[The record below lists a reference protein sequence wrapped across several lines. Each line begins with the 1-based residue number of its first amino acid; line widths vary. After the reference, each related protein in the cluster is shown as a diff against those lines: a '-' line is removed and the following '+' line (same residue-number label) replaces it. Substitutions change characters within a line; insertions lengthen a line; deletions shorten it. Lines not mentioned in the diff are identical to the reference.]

1 MRKLKALVR
10 AANTIMNAMD
20 AGEMPIRS
28 PVIIWHLILHAGVLI
43 WSSMKVLFLSVN
55 NEKDPYPVAPI
66 GVALVAKA
74 LRKNHHD
81 VRILDLCFVEDDY
94 SFIEASVKDFAPDI
108 IGLSI
113 RNIDNLTYKRS
124 IFYMP
129 RLRRITD
136 FIKSKTS
143 VPIVAGGSGFSI
155 FPEEVL
161 KYLEIEVGIMGEGET
176 ACTQFVDAINNDN
189 SFDGIQN
196 LCYIRDGK
204 FNANNIVFNSVHY
217 YPERSLLNNRLY
229 LELGGMGN
237 IQSKRGCPFKC
248 SYCTY
253 PNIEGNTLRL
263 RSPVD
268 VVEELK
274 EMRSLY
280 GIDYVF
286 FVDDIFNFPEDH
298 AALLCEE
305 IIRND
310 LKINWTCFVT
320 PKGMTRQL
328 AELMK
333 MSGCKGV
340 EFGSDAGSEKTLK
353 GLGKHFTP
361 DDIAHAVECCKVI
374 DLPNA
379 HYIIIGGPEEDYS
392 TLRETILLFE
402 KLKPTAI
409 ISLLGIRI
417 YPKTHLHYRA
427 IKEGIIEKERNL
439 LEPVFYLSPAL
450 ESENLLQYV
459 SDYAR
464 GHQNWIVPGLNIRCD
479 SNLMALLR
487 KMGNK
492 GPLWNMIS

>member
-1 MRKLKALVR
+1 
-10 AANTIMNAMD
+10 
-20 AGEMPIRS
+20 
-28 PVIIWHLILHAGVLI
+28 
-43 WSSMKVLFLSVN
+43 MKVLFISVN

-66 GVALVAKA
+66 GAAYVAKA
-74 LRKNHHD
+74 LHNNHHD

-94 SFIEASVKDFAPDI
+94 PVIAASLKDFAPDI
-108 IGLSI
+108 IGVSI

-124 IFYMP
+124 MFYMP
-129 RLRRITD
+129 RIRRITD

-143 VPIVAGGSGFSI
+143 APIVVGGSGFSI

-161 KYLEIEVGIMGEGET
+161 KYLEVEVGIIGEGET
-176 ACTQFVDAINNDN
+176 AFAQFVDAINNDTP
-189 SFDGIQN
+189 FHTIQN

-204 FNANNIVFNSVHY
+204 FNANNMVFTQIHD
-217 YPERSLLNNRLY
+217 YPERSLLNNSSY
-229 LELGGMGN
+229 LEFGGMGN

-248 SYCTY
+248 NYCTY
-253 PNIEGNTLRL
+253 PHIEGNTLRL
-263 RSPVD
+263 REPVD

-298 AALLCEE
+298 AAVLCEE

-310 LKINWTCFVT
+310 LAIDWTCFAT

-361 DDIAHAVECCKVI
+361 DDIAHAAECCNVI

-379 HYIIIGGPEEDYS
+379 HYIIIAGPEEDRS
-392 TLRETILLFE
+392 ALAESILLFE
-402 KLKPTAI
+402 KIEPTAVI
-409 ISLLGIRI
+409 ALLGLRI
-417 YPKTHLHYRA
+417 YPNTQLHQRA
-427 IKEGIIEKERNL
+427 VREGIIEKDRNL
-439 LEPVFYLSPAL
+439 LEPVFYISPAL
-450 ESENLLQYV
+450 EYEELLQYV

-464 GHQNWIVPGLNIRCD
+464 GQQNWIVPGLNIRCD
-479 SNLMALLR
+479 SNMMALLR

>member
-1 MRKLKALVR
+1 
-10 AANTIMNAMD
+10 
-20 AGEMPIRS
+20 
-28 PVIIWHLILHAGVLI
+28 
-43 WSSMKVLFLSVN
+43 MKVLFISVN

-66 GVALVAKA
+66 GAAYVAKA
-74 LRKNHHD
+74 LRNNHHD

-94 SFIEASVKDFAPDI
+94 SVIAASLHDFAPDV
-108 IGLSI
+108 IGISI

-124 IFYMP
+124 MFYMP
-129 RLRRITD
+129 RVRRITD

-143 VPIVAGGSGFSI
+143 VPIVVGGSGFSI
-155 FPEEVL
+155 FPEEAL
-161 KYLEIEVGIMGEGET
+161 KYLEIEVGIIGEGES
-176 ACTQFVDAINNDN
+176 AFAQFVDAISNDTPL
-189 SFDGIQN
+189 DTIQN

-204 FNANNIVFNSVHY
+204 FNANNMVFTQIHD
-217 YPERSLLNNRLY
+217 YPERSLLNNSSY

-248 SYCTY
+248 TYCTY

-263 RSPVD
+263 RKPAD

-286 FVDDIFNFPEDH
+286 FVDNIFNFPDEH
-298 AALLCEE
+298 AASLCEE

-310 LKINWTCFVT
+310 LKIDWTCFAT

-328 AELMK
+328 AILMK
-333 MSGCKGV
+333 KAGCKGV

-361 DDIAHAVECCKVI
+361 DDIAHAAENCKAI

-392 TLRETILLFE
+392 TLEETIFLFE
-402 KLKPTAI
+402 KLKPTAVI
-409 ISLLGIRI
+409 ALLGLRI
-417 YPKTHLHYRA
+417 YPNTQLHHRA
-427 IKEGIIEKERNL
+427 VKEGIIEKGRHL

-450 ESENLLQYV
+450 ECEALFQRV
-459 SDYAR
+459 SDYSR
-464 GHQNWIVPGLNIRCD
+464 DHQSWIVPGLNIRCD
-479 SNLMALLR
+479 ADVMALLR
-487 KMGNK
+487 KMGKK
-492 GPLWNMIS
+492 GPLWDMIS